1 MAADQAICVDL
12 VAGGNDRE
20 QGWQAMTDYLKPLM
34 TFCEQQSPD
43 RFARLPGTLLHYLL
57 CIKLQHRQ
65 RAPAQRAWRVD
76 APVECR
82 H

>member
-1 MAADQAICVDL
+1 MLLLNAATEQAL
-12 VAGGNDRE
+12 AA
-20 QGWQAMTDYLKPLM
+20 QLTQAAPLGLRA
-34 TFCEQQSPD
+34 FCEQQSPD

-65 RAPAQRAWRVD
+65 RGLVQQEHQRAWRVD